1 MGAWLYPEGRG
12 SARYLA
18 LVLVLA
24 GLAFGAAP
32 AVAAP
37 PTVDAKWRA
46 DGGDLVLTV
55 TLESGW
61 HVNAHDPD
69 RPFLIPT
76 SLDVDSPGGAAVAEI
91 RYPEPVVHSLAF
103 APDVKLRLYE
113 GSFPIRVRAKDG
125 VPKQLD
131 ARLTYQACNDETC
144 LPPRTLPVP
153 YRAEERP

>member
-12 SARYLA
+12 SARHLA
-18 LVLVLA
+18 FLLVLA
-24 GLAFGAAP
+24 CIVIAAGR
-32 AVAAP
+32 AIAAP
-37 PTVDAKWRA
+37 PTVDATWRA
-46 DGGDLVLTV
+46 DGSDLVLTV

-69 RPFLIPT
+69 RPYLIPT
-76 SLDVDSPGGAAVAEI
+76 SLDVDPPGDAAVPEI

-113 GSFPIRVRAKDG
+113 GSFPIRVRLKEG
-125 VPKQLD
+125 GPKGLD